1 MTRRIT
7 PEGRMADFHPEVG
20 KLWRSRNEEPKQEVF
35 GRFPMWMNP
44 PHEDRDTRIDLK
56 RLFPAILETLT
67 NREQK
72 LLWCRFWAD
81 YTLDE
86 TGMVFGV
93 TRERIRQIESKAM
106 RRLRHPTRSDVLR
119 TLMEYCPRKK
129 RTEEQ
134 EQEEQEKQEQESVNK
149 WNQAYR
155 EAEMLARHTKY
166 MENLLIK
173 KLLELRE
180 NT

>member
-1 MTRRIT
+1 MGRRRISL
-7 PEGRMADFHPEVG
+7 EGRLHDYDPEVG
-20 KLWRSRNEEPKQEVF
+20 RLWRSRNEEPEQEVF

-44 PHEDRDTRIDLK
+44 PHEDRDTRIDLE
-56 RLFPAILETLT
+56 RSFPVILETLT

-81 YTLDE
+81 YTLEE
-86 TGMVFGV
+86 TGLVFGV
-93 TRERIRQIESKAM
+93 TKERIRQIEAKAM
-106 RRLRHPTRSDVLR
+106 RRLRHPSRSAVLID
-119 TLMEYCPRKK
+119 LVGFCPRKK
-129 RTEEQ
+129 RLEEQ
-134 EQEEQEKQEQESVNK
+134 EQEALKK

-155 EAEMLARHTKY
+155 EAEMLARHTKH

>member
-7 PEGRMADFHPEVG
+7 PEGCLTDFHPEVG
-20 KLWRSRNEEPKQEVF
+20 KLWRSRDHELEQEVF
-35 GRFPMWMNP
+35 ERLPSWMIPM
-44 PHEDRDTRIDLK
+44 HRDVDIRIDLK
-56 RLFPAILETLT
+56 QLFPSVLETLT

-93 TRERIRQIESKAM
+93 TKERIRQIEAKAI
-106 RRLRHPTRSDVLR
+106 RKLKHPSRSDVLR
-119 TLMEYCPRKK
+119 TLMEFCPRKK
-129 RTEEQ
+129 RLEEQ
-134 EQEEQEKQEQESVNK
+134 EQEALNK
-149 WNQAYR
+149 WR
-155 EAEMLARHTKY
+155 EAYHEKKMLERHTNY
-166 MENLLIK
+166 MENQLIK

-180 NT
+180 ST

>member
-7 PEGRMADFHPEVG
+7 PEGRMAEFHPEVG
-20 KLWRSRNEEPKQEVF
+20 KLWRSRNEEPEQEVF

-44 PHEDRDTRIDLK
+44 PHEDRDTRIDLE
-56 RLFPAILETLT
+56 RSFPAILETLT

-86 TGMVFGV
+86 TGLVFGV
-93 TRERIRQIESKAM
+93 TKERIRQIEAKAI
-106 RRLRHPTRSDVLR
+106 RKLKHPSRSDVLR
-119 TLMEYCPRKK
+119 ALMEYCPRKK
-129 RTEEQ
+129 RL
-134 EQEEQEKQEQESVNK
+134 EEQEKEKQKKQEQELVNK

-155 EAEMLARHTKY
+155 EAEFLARHTQY
-166 MENLLIK
+166 MENRLIK

-180 NT
+180 TT

>member
-1 MTRRIT
+1 MGRRRISL
-7 PEGRMADFHPEVG
+7 EGRLQDYHPDVG
-20 KLWRSRNEEPKQEVF
+20 KIWRSRDDELEQEVF
-35 GRFPMWMNP
+35 ERFPMWMNP
-44 PHEDRDTRIDLK
+44 PHEDKDTRIDLE
-56 RLFPAILETLT
+56 RLFPVVLETLT
-67 NREQK
+67 KREQK

-86 TGMVFGV
+86 TGMVFRV

-119 TLMEYCPRKK
+119 ILVEYCPRK
-129 RTEEQ
+129 RRLEEQ
-134 EQEEQEKQEQESVNK
+134 EAEALNK
-149 WNQAYR
+149 WHEEYKKT
-155 EAEMLARHTKY
+155 LLVKHTQY
-166 MENLLIK
+166 MENRLIE

>member
-1 MTRRIT
+1 MARRRISL
-7 PEGRMADFHPEVG
+7 EGRLHDYDPEVG
-20 KLWRSRNEEPKQEVF
+20 RIWRSRNEEPEQEVF

-56 RLFPAILETLT
+56 RLFPAALETLT

-86 TGMVFGV
+86 VGLCFGV
-93 TRERIRQIESKAM
+93 TRERIRQIEAKAL
-106 RRLRHPTRSDVLR
+106 RRLRHPSRSGALHD
-119 TLMEYCPRKK
+119 LMEYCPRKK
-129 RTEEQ
+129 RLEEL
-134 EQEEQEKQEQESVNK
+134 EKEKQEQEALNK
-149 WNQAYR
+149 WNKAYR
-155 EAEMLARHTKY
+155 EAEMLARHTRY
-166 MENLLIK
+166 MENRLIK

>member
-7 PEGRMADFHPEVG
+7 SEGRMADFHPEVG
-20 KLWRSRNEEPKQEVF
+20 KLWRSRNDEPEQEVF
-35 GRFPMWMNP
+35 DRLPWWMLT
-44 PHEDRDTRIDLK
+44 PHEDKDTRIDLK
-56 RLFPAILETLT
+56 RLFPAALETLT

-93 TRERIRQIESKAM
+93 TRERIRQIEAKAI
-106 RRLRHPTRSDVLR
+106 RKLKHPTRSDVLR
-119 TLMEYCPRKK
+119 TLMEFCPRKK
-129 RTEEQ
+129 RLEEQ
-134 EQEEQEKQEQESVNK
+134 EQEALNK
-149 WNQAYR
+149 WREAYR
-155 EAEMLARHTKY
+155 EKEMVERHTNY
-166 MENLLIK
+166 MENQLIK